1 MAKSR
6 FLSDS
11 EPIRK
16 MKPQK
21 KEKYKIKP
29 NEVMSEMEEDEYREF
44 GYLFDDYHLHRT
56 ENEE

>member
-6 FLSDS
+6 FLSES

-21 KEKYKIKP
+21 KEKYRIRTT
-29 NEVMSEMEEDEYREF
+29 EVINEMEEDEYNEF
-44 GYLFDDYHLHRT
+44 GYLFDDLHLHRT
-56 ENEE
+56 ENE